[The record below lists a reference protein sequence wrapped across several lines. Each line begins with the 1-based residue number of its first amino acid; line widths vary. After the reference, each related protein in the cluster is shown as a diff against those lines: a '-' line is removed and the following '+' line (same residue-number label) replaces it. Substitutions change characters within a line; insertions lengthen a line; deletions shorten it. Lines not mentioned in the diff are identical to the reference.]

1 MSEKITVT
9 NGELYLTVDLFGAEI
24 KSLKKGEKEYIWCGD
39 ENVWGSTAPILFPIC
54 GALKDDVMHYGGKE
68 YNVPKHGFANHN
80 EFTLSEKTE
89 NSITLSFSSNENTLK
104 FYPFDFI
111 FSVKFELNDNKLN
124 VYYIVENTSNKNM
137 YFSLGAHEGFALDG
151 GVEGARVEFDK
162 NDTLYTYFVTGPLL
176 NGLKKKVTD
185 NENSIVLSNKDFE
198 VDAFIFKNIKSKKLS
213 IYDKSGVKKIT
224 YIYDN
229 FKNLLLWT
237 KPGAEFL
244 CVEPWNGMPDSIDS
258 DCDFSNK
265 EDIIELKG
273 ETSITFTHTI
283 IAE

>member
-1 MSEKITVT
+1 MSDIIKLSF
-9 NGELYLTVDLFGAEI
+9 GDLSLTVDTLGAEL
-24 KSLKKGEKEYIWCGD
+24 KSLKKGNNEYIWCGD

-104 FYPFDFI
+104 IYPFDFI

-151 GVEGARVEFDK
+151 GVEGAKVEANVVK
-162 NDTLYTYFVTGPLL
+162 NGKGKKIYI
-176 NGLKKKVTD
+176 LKY
-185 NENSIVLSNKDFE
+185 
-198 VDAFIFKNIKSKKLS
+198 KSKKNE
-213 IYDKSGVKKIT
+213 KKKMGHRQPYTKVQIT
-224 YIYDN
+224 
-229 FKNLLLWT
+229 K
-237 KPGAEFL
+237 
-244 CVEPWNGMPDSIDS
+244 
-258 DCDFSNK
+258 
-265 EDIIELKG
+265 IE
-273 ETSITFTHTI
+273 
-283 IAE
+283 A